1 MTCILV
7 AHLGDELIIAADKRV
22 TQITQDGVKI
32 PHGDKEE
39 KIVRTKVGVIT
50 GAGSLAMLDPVKSY
64 VRDHGFNSP
73 DDVLDLILR
82 TRDSFSE
89 LHAERP
95 RLQDDL
101 AETSWMF
108 TYPTLVNDQA
118 VTRFVYYH
126 QHHGAESLRRLDV
139 GRVMCFPGGFSL
151 EQAQELQS
159 KLHNVVT
166 ESLKSCPAGQARQLV
181 ISYMLTL
188 MSEISAASETVSNTC
203 DIALIE
209 GSQVLVAMSVSA
221 GDEALTFVP
230 MAHLLGC

>member
-7 AHLGDELIIAADKRV
+7 AHLGDVIIIAADKRV

-32 PHGDKEE
+32 PCGDNEE

-50 GAGSLAMLDPVKSY
+50 GAGSVAMLDPVKSF

-82 TRDSFSE
+82 TRNSFSKF
-89 LHAERP
+89 HAECP
-95 RLQDDL
+95 RLQADL

-108 TYPTLVNDQA
+108 TYPTVVNDQA
-118 VTRFVYYH
+118 VNRFVYYH

-221 GDEALTFVP
+221 GDEALTFFP